1 MDLDWHISSIHEMT
15 IFGGLGI
22 LDPPNSPTR
31 PGKKKNKKHSLGWFK
46 GKFTGNPHI

>member
-1 MDLDWHISSIHEMT
+1 MT

-31 PGKKKNKKHSLGWFK
+31 PGKKKKHSLGWFK